1 MMQFSCSQI
10 SQQESDKLLLSSDFC
25 IAHADRQATNK
36 TLSITQNISMHV
48 LSAWVTERV
57 ISMRRHFLQ
66 SLWRPVLHRDKS
78 PQSSS
83 PQYCA
88 YSRRRPEHCTSCCR
102 TVAGGSAHVNRT
114 FTVCGAWL
122 VNELSKHSCFGCS
135 LMPKLHFTNWLID
148 IIHVLWLYEVY
159 RV

>member
-114 FTVCGAWL
+114 FTVCKAWL
-122 VNELSKHSCFGCS
+122 VNELS
-135 LMPKLHFTNWLID
+135 KLHFTNWLID